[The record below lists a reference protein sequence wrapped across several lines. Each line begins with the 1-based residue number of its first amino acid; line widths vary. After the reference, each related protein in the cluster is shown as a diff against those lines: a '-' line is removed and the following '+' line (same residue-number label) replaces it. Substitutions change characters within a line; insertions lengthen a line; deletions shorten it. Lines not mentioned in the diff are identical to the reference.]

1 MCSYKTHFFNF
12 FNRNNPFQNFLINF
26 QIHVSLASSN
36 YIRFYKLFKTFE
48 ATYKNIL
55 KNSLSEI
62 YKENMT
68 KENVEEGVDTPNK
81 SIRIL
86 MKDKKVYDFC
96 KKDIKRICFILEK
109 LIKDKKISYQIL

>member
-1 MCSYKTHFFNF
+1 M
-12 FNRNNPFQNFLINF
+12 
-26 QIHVSLASSN
+26 ASSN

-62 YKENMT
+62 Y

>member
-1 MCSYKTHFFNF
+1 MKKVKEMGF
-12 FNRNNPFQNFLINF
+12 
-26 QIHVSLASSN
+26 V
-36 YIRFYKLFKTFE
+36 

-109 LIKDKKISYQIL
+109 LIKDKKNILSDLIIEYENYKKDKKIKVSSWLKLYNILSPN

>member
-1 MCSYKTHFFNF
+1 MRKFWKGL
-12 FNRNNPFQNFLINF
+12 FLLKKVKEMGF
-26 QIHVSLASSN
+26 V
-36 YIRFYKLFKTFE
+36 

-109 LIKDKKISYQIL
+109 LIKDKKNILSDLIIEYENYKKDKKIKVSS